1 MPAATGREEPP
12 AFPTERSSFSPVVPR
27 NQVGQ
32 PLFRLGGWCRGA
44 CRGVACRRGPVWS
57 GRDEARTCAAVTGL
71 CGTVRTE
78 VDSGGVVE
86 VGELT
91 GVDVEEVTCVDAEE
105 FVPDALGAGTGCT
118 WAEPLCGCGGAS
130 GCGSTIAGS
139 AANAMR
145 KSAQPRRNSRQT
157 TIRVALTT

>member
-12 AFPTERSSFSPVVPR
+12 ALPTERSSFSPVVPR

-57 GRDEARTCAAVTGL
+57 GSGGARACGAVTVL
-71 CGTVRTE
+71 CCTVRTE

-86 VGELT
+86 VAELRL
-91 GVDVEEVTCVDAEE
+91 VDVEEVTCVDAE
-105 FVPDALGAGTGCT
+105 
-118 WAEPLCGCGGAS
+118 
-130 GCGSTIAGS
+130 
-139 AANAMR
+139 
-145 KSAQPRRNSRQT
+145 
-157 TIRVALTT
+157 